1 MHRRRDGWGGR
12 VHHEEMSD
20 DNAPGPRV
28 THDVQARRLEATTP
42 DGKLAG
48 FLTYDLVESRA
59 SGGRAT
65 LIATHTIVQP
75 HHERQGIG
83 SSLAR
88 TVLDHAQE
96 QRLTVIP
103 ECSFVRAYID
113 RHPEYKA
120 LLP

>member
-1 MHRRRDGWGGR
+1 

-20 DNAPGPRV
+20 ESTPGTRV
-28 THDVQARRLEATTP
+28 THDEEAHRLEATTP
-42 DGKLAG
+42 DGEVAG
-48 FLTYDLVESRA
+48 FLTYDLVESKA
-59 SGGRAT
+59 PGGRGSV
-65 LIATHTIVQP
+65 IATHTIVQP

-88 TVLDHAQE
+88 AVLDHAQE
-96 QRLTVIP
+96 HRLTVIP

-113 RHPEYKA
+113 QNPEYKE